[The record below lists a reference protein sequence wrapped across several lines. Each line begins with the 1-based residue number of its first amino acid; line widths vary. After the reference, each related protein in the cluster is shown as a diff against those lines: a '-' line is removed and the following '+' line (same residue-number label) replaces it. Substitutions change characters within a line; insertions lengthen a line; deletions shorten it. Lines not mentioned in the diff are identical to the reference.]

1 MAGLRI
7 LFKLNPLCWENKMKK
22 LTLLAALTIASIG
35 SAQALTISGGSFNLA
50 EQTTEINQSGNLN
63 LFDSNLGILN
73 SVSFTFSSAMHTSFN
88 LTNISGQAQ
97 TVKATGNVDLF
108 AGSSVPAIDILL
120 ILNSISLNLAAG
132 TGFINLAASASGSFG
147 PFADSDSMVTLFSS
161 GLNAFQAAGGGT
173 FDVTGQSISGLA
185 LQGGGGNIVAQQ
197 TTTAGIGASILYDYT
212 ERTTNVPE
220 PAILGLMGLGFAAMG
235 AMRRRR
241 QA

>member
-1 MAGLRI
+1 MTGLRI
-7 LFKLNPLCWENKMKK
+7 LFKLNPLCRENKMKK

-73 SVSFTFSSAMHTSFN
+73 SVSFTFSSGMNTSFI
-88 LTNISGQAQ
+88 LTNTAAQ
-97 TVKATGNVDLF
+97 SQSVIATGNVFLF
-108 AGSSVPAIDILL
+108 AGSSVGAIDSL
-120 ILNSISLNLAAG
+120 LNSISLSLAAG
-132 TGFINLAASASGSFG
+132 TGIINLAANAFGSFG
-147 PFADSDSMVTLFSS
+147 PFADADSMVALFSS
-161 GLNAFQAAGGGT
+161 GFNAFQAAGGGV
-173 FDVTGQSISGLA
+173 FDVTGESLSGLA